1 MRDEVLLYLSNN
13 VSTGLLSEA
22 YVFDHFIMKKLIDGG
37 TVINLKSAVKIKF
50 MVQRFEED
58 GFTSYW
64 L

>member
-1 MRDEVLLYLSNN
+1 MLLPGEKMDVIVADS
-13 VSTGLLSEA
+13 ST
-22 YVFDHFIMKKLIDGG
+22 VTTIKQIIDDGKAKYP
-37 TVINLKSAVKIKF
+37 KSAAKIKF

>member
-1 MRDEVLLYLSNN
+1 MPDLLGLFDFLIGQMLDANATDTTTAATMQKIVDDEKAKYP
-13 VSTGLLSEA
+13 
-22 YVFDHFIMKKLIDGG
+22 
-37 TVINLKSAVKIKF
+37 KSAAKIKF